1 MKADGLGRLDD
12 RMFVCRVV
20 GRSMEPAIRDG
31 DYVVFRAKPVGSRQG
46 KIVLAQYRGPA
57 DPDTGGAFTVKRYS
71 SEKMAADE
79 VWRHARIVL
88 SPTNPEYQ
96 PIILQASNEE
106 QIQVVAEYVAVLRGA
121 G

>member
-1 MKADGLGRLDD
+1 
-12 RMFVCRVV
+12 
-20 GRSMEPAIRDG
+20 
-31 DYVVFRAKPVGSRQG
+31 
-46 KIVLAQYRGPA
+46 
-57 DPDTGGAFTVKRYS
+57 
-71 SEKMAADE
+71 MAADE

-106 QIQVVAEYVAVLRGA
+106 QIKVVGEYVTVLRGA